1 MNTAVKSC
9 SVSRLY
15 APVRICADMAFYF
28 YVIAILS
35 FSVTYHSAEDGTVT
49 GVVSNITSPWA
60 LQIAVLIAACLALG
74 FITVRIESAAVRFV
88 LSLLPGLSFLMSPFR
103 PVILLHA
110 AAFAYYMICM
120 TIGSFEEYLD
130 VYRKRERIM
139 LIGAM
144 ILTCFYIVFRFA
156 NDAWYAN
163 RLLGGEEYGL
173 MFFVLSVAALRGM
186 RLSSGAPGR
195 LRAMDTAFV
204 IALPALV
211 TASVF
216 LFSGAVPFITL
227 FFKQVMVFLS
237 WLIRTIFPGFEMPD
251 VMDVPG
257 EQGGDIKEDPLIIL
271 DKDEPNTA
279 TAPVD
284 GQDPQ
289 LQLTERASFWV
300 LIVVIAAALVL
311 IAVKLIRRKQPER
324 IRTVRVRER
333 IEKVPFEEIRF
344 QRSAGPVLP
353 PNVRQ
358 LRRVYRDYLEHIRSL
373 SLKLFP
379 SDTSEDVLQR
389 SSERMDVPENAGLR
403 NLYIAARYGDPKA
416 VTSGQVAEAARCLS
430 VIKAAN
436 TERSSGS

>member
-35 FSVTYHSAEDGTVT
+35 FSVTYHSAEDSTVT
-49 GVVSNITSPWA
+49 GIVSNITSPWA

-110 AAFAYYMICM
+110 AAFAYYVICM

-139 LIGAM
+139 LIAAM

-237 WLIRTIFPGFEMPD
+237 WLIRTIFPGSEMPD
-251 VMDVPG
+251 IFDIPA
-257 EQGGDIKEDPLIIL
+257 EQGGDIKEDPILIPVT
-271 DKDEPNTA
+271 DEPNTS

-300 LIVVIAAALVL
+300 LIAVIAAALVL